1 MGFGVLFIGYFL
13 LLNFANAA
21 LTDAI
26 AAALILYGLS
36 ALAPINREFRLS
48 SRIAMGFLAI
58 GAVELVL
65 MLLDKLF
72 FIGSPDLLV
81 TALGALKYLSVGA
94 LSFFMLRGMR
104 SVSREVRLLPL
115 SYKCEQV
122 AILVIPIYEVFVLL
136 EVLGLLSVFDAKIM
150 ATVAA
155 ICIVCSLVLTVMV
168 LYLIYSCYAKIC
180 MPGERQN
187 ASEEKKPSK
196 IGFVNAFR
204 AHEEEKRREY
214 AEYRL
219 EKMRRKAE
227 KKKEKSNKNGK
238 K

>member
-21 LTDAI
+21 LTDAV

-36 ALAPINREFRLS
+36 SLAPINREFKLS
-48 SRIAMGFLAI
+48 SRIALGFLII
-58 GAVELVL
+58 GALELVL

-72 FIGSPDLLV
+72 FIAVPDLAT
-81 TALGALKYLSVGA
+81 TAVGALKYLSVGA
-94 LSFFMLRGMR
+94 FSFVMLRAMR
-104 SVSREVRLLPL
+104 NVCREVRLLPL

-122 AILVIPIYEVFVLL
+122 AILVLPIYGVFLLL
-136 EVLGLLSVFDAKIM
+136 EIFGLVGIFDAKIM

-155 ICIVCSLVLTVMV
+155 VCIVCSLVLTVMV

-180 MPGERQN
+180 MPGDKGEK
-187 ASEEKKPSK
+187 SEEKRQSK

-204 AHEEEKRREY
+204 AHEEEKQREY

-219 EKMRRKAE
+219 EKMRRRAE